1 MKNKISIIMP
11 IYNIEGI
18 QKKFFSAINSILN
31 QTYKNIELILVNDG
45 SKDNTKF
52 ILENE
57 RKRDKRIKIIEKE
70 NGGVESARREGL
82 KYVTGEFIMHM
93 DQDDIL
99 EKNAIKTLYD
109 EIIKTDADVVVGESI
124 RFMLFHKMKKIKKRK
139 KKE

>member
-57 RKRDKRIKIIEKE
+57 RKRDKRIKIIESNKL
-70 NGGVESARREGL
+70 GL
-82 KYVTGEFIMHM
+82 TPN
-93 DQDDIL
+93 L
-99 EKNAIKTLYD
+99 L
-109 EIIKTDADVVVGESI
+109 
-124 RFMLFHKMKKIKKRK
+124 LF
-139 KKE
+139 